1 MWFKNLRLY
10 QLTEDFTL
18 SAEALAEKL
27 SQAPF
32 QPCGSQDLMRYGW
45 VPPAGADAQD
55 YVHAASGCL
64 MICAKRQEKILPSA
78 VVNEHLEEKLS
89 HIRSEEG
96 RPVGRKERQTM
107 KDEIIFDL
115 LPKAFSKS
123 SRDYAFIAPRERLI
137 LVNSSSAKKAED
149 LLSQL
154 RESLGTLKAVP
165 LTPQQAPAQM
175 MTHWLRGEPLP
186 ADFVLGEE
194 CEFQAGKDSRVV
206 RCKNVD
212 LSAPEVA
219 SHLEAG
225 MFASKLA
232 LTWKEAIHFVMDD
245 QFAVKRLKF
254 EDQLLEQ
261 AGDRNP
267 ETAAEAFDAD
277 FAVMSIEL
285 VALVKALLQAFGGAV
300 EPEALM

>member
-18 SAEALAEKL
+18 SAEALSETL

-45 VPPAGADAQD
+45 VPPAGSDSED
-55 YVHAASGCL
+55 YVHSAHGYL
-64 MICAKRQEKILPSA
+64 MVCAKRQEKILPSA
-78 VVNEHLEEKLS
+78 VVNEHLEEKLA

-186 ADFVLGEE
+186 TDFVLGEE